1 MQKKAII
8 NFSLVNKKIIT
19 PSTKLSSQCL
29 DLVSNTTFLGIIV
42 DTKLQWGSHIC
53 LLDLVQQLMLL
64 KFFRQLTDIDTAR
77 LVHFAYF
84 HSVISY
90 EILLWGNWADI
101 KTIFI
106 LQKRAVRYIYKLES
120 RTFLR
125 DKSVQYTILTTV
137 YQYINTKYLIHV
149 HKNIVNFLKIVICQL
164 GILVAQISCTYWI
177 SGSVKRVCFTGIGI
191 KSYNKLPNVI
201 NSLPLYQFKK
211 IIKCKLIQKT
221 YYTLDEYLTDKK
233 AWT

>member
-90 EILLWGNWADI
+90 EILLWGN
-101 KTIFI
+101 
-106 LQKRAVRYIYKLES
+106 
-120 RTFLR
+120 
-125 DKSVQYTILTTV
+125 
-137 YQYINTKYLIHV
+137 
-149 HKNIVNFLKIVICQL
+149 
-164 GILVAQISCTYWI
+164 
-177 SGSVKRVCFTGIGI
+177 
-191 KSYNKLPNVI
+191 
-201 NSLPLYQFKK
+201 
-211 IIKCKLIQKT
+211 
-221 YYTLDEYLTDKK
+221 
-233 AWT
+233 